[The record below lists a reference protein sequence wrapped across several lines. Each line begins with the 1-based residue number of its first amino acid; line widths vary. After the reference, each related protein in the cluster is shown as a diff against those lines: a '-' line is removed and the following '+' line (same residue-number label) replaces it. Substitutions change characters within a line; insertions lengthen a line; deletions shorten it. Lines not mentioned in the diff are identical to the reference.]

1 MNIPLDEAMAALD
14 TDYASEACT
23 CEPDDE
29 NQQEG
34 ENLDDG
40 LRVDMAKRRQKA
52 GVGETAK
59 MVVGPVWRNPDV
71 STSQETNKFDDAHL
85 IMSVHRLCSLAY
97 LQKLQREATG
107 Q

>member
-1 MNIPLDEAMAALD
+1 MAALD
-14 TDYASEACT
+14 MDYASEACT
-23 CEPDDE
+23 CEPDDK
-29 NQQEG
+29 NLQEG

-40 LRVDMAKRRQKA
+40 LCMDLAKRCQKA
-52 GVGETAK
+52 GVGKTVK

-85 IMSVHRLCSLAY
+85 IMSVHCLCSLAY
-97 LQKLQREATG
+97 LQKLQREAGG